1 MSGARKIKAVLLDD
15 NADLA
20 SALKHVRMSFDHVVT
35 SEDCRAYKP
44 RPEPFQRALR
54 LLGLE
59 AHEVLHVGDS
69 VSGDVAGAKAMGMPA
84 LWINPK
90 ARPAPVGS
98 AAPDYTAPSLAG
110 LVEVIQGRGD
120 AKDAGRA

>member
-69 VSGDVAGAKAMGMPA
+69 GQRRRGRGEGDGHAGPMDQSQGP
-84 LWINPK
+84 P
-90 ARPAPVGS
+90 RPRRIGG
-98 AAPDYTAPSLAG
+98 AG
-110 LVEVIQGRGD
+110 LHRGRPGRVGRGHT
-120 AKDAGRA
+120 GTRRR